1 VNARRALTAG
11 ILRLIELTA
20 GIVLLTAGILLL
32 ICPLL
37 TEDEL
42 SHETEEVHVAVPH
55 AIPKLRCKL

>member
-1 VNARRALTAG
+1 MAG

-42 SHETEEVHVAVPH
+42 CNETEEVHVAVPN
-55 AIPKLRCKL
+55 AIPKLRCEL

>member
-1 VNARRALTAG
+1 MTAG
-11 ILRLIELTA
+11 ILLPIELTA

-42 SHETEEVHVAVPH
+42 CNETEEVHVAVPH
-55 AIPKLRCKL
+55 TIPKLRCKIFS

>member
-1 VNARRALTAG
+1 MAG

-42 SHETEEVHVAVPH
+42 CNETEEVHVAVPH